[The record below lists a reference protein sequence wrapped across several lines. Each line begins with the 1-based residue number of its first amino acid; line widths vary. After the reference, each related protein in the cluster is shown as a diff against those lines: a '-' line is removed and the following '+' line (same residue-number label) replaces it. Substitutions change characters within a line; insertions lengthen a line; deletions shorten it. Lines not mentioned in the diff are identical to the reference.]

1 MYITLLEFIYNY
13 CESLGIDESHGL
25 KHSMNCINWVYR
37 LIQDDILPNDQLQM
51 AIYAAALHD
60 MCDKKYTNPEIASRI
75 IHTWLLSQQWSIEMA
90 DTLISII
97 NNMSYS
103 LLKQRA
109 NGGEPIFPNY
119 GKWQRAYHLARHAD
133 LLDAYLVGRCFIYTQ
148 HIEPTISDSDCW
160 KRVEELFRIRVFN
173 YVSDGW
179 ITLPLGI
186 QYASYLET
194 KAKESFLTKTFIY

>member
-1 MYITLLEFIYNY
+1 MNTALLEFIYNF
-13 CESLGIDESHGL
+13 CETIGIDESHGL
-25 KHSMNCINWVYR
+25 KHSMNCVNWVYR
-37 LIQDDILPNDQLQM
+37 LTQHDLIPVNELQM

-60 MCDKKYTNPEIASRI
+60 MCDKKYTNPETASTI
-75 IHTWLLSQQWSIEMA
+75 IHKWLLSQQWSIEMA
-90 DTLISII
+90 NTLISII

-119 GKWQRAYHLARHAD
+119 GKWQRSYHLARHAD

-148 HIEPTISDSDCW
+148 HIEPTISNLDCW
-160 KRVEELFRIRVFN
+160 KRVEELFYNRVFN

-179 ITLPLGI
+179 ITLPLAI
-186 QYASYLET
+186 QYASYLEN
-194 KAKESFLTKTFIY
+194 KAKESFLTKTFNY